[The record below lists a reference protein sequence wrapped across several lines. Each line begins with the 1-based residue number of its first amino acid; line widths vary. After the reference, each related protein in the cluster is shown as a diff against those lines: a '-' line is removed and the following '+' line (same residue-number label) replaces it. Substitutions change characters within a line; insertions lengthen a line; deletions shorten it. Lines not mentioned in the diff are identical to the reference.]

1 MFTNVSFIHFIIFIF
16 IINSNN
22 ISKNISN
29 NHLRDGL
36 GSNICRVNYCA
47 TNYGSVADDL
57 ATYVVYFYHDKST
70 LNLRV

>member
-1 MFTNVSFIHFIIFIF
+1 MFTNVSFIHFIIIF
-16 IINSNN
+16 IINSN
-22 ISKNISN
+22 NISN

-47 TNYGSVADDL
+47 TNYGTVADDL